1 MASTQQYDDAIKR
14 IKELNNEIKRLGGD
28 GFANLDKLT
37 KSFSGDLSE
46 ANKQVRLM
54 SREVDSLK
62 NVFDDLGDTVK
73 SALEDLKG
81 TENVIKDINKGYTKF
96 ERTARKVAEHK
107 RDEEVLTVKQLKN
120 LHKQLVTEFELLK
133 TKKEAIVTEL
143 SALSKKDKLTTAEK
157 KKQKELINY
166 QSEVTSAVKEKGSYL
181 QEIVDLTS
189 EEVQKEKELQ
199 KTLGIT
205 GTLFKGIAGTL
216 SKIGIESEAID
227 DISKSM
233 RTAAK
238 TESGFKVIGAAI
250 GGIFST
256 LKDSLL
262 NDPAVQ
268 LTVLYKIASTLYTI
282 GSETSKQTA
291 EIARNLGVSTS
302 TAKKF
307 NAQMREMSMNSHE
320 VAQTM
325 QHTRES
331 NAQLNEALGTSV
343 VYSQQQ
349 LDTQTA
355 LVHRAGLQA
364 GEAAKIAEYSIL
376 TGESQEGIYD
386 TIGGINKGVL
396 SNKKVLEETLTIS
409 GALAANYRDN
419 PGAIAR
425 AVTQSQ
431 KLGMTLEQS
440 KNSTRGLLDFESSI
454 SAELEAELL
463 TGKDLNFER
472 ARSLALQ
479 GKSAEAA
486 AEVRKQVGS
495 YTEFQKM
502 NVIQQEAIAKAAGMT
517 SDELANSLRKEET
530 LAKLAKDKKITIADA
545 VKLQEQQEASGEA
558 LANSVQRI
566 KDGFTSLIA
575 GPLESMVNGVSH
587 MFEMIENNPAA
598 KAVIKFAGGIAAI
611 VGSIGAMMLV
621 GRSIVNTFKG
631 KRGDSPFRP
640 TYTKEVGGLGG
651 GSGGGI
657 GDMLGGNLRRGGKGK
672 GAGKFLSKN
681 VAQRYARRFG
691 ASAATKR
698 FGGAS
703 KVGGGLMRGAS
714 KLLGGGIMAGGAS
727 KLLGGASKTGSKQVA
742 KQAAK
747 LGGKAVGKSL
757 LKKIP
762 IVGALAGIAF
772 AIDRASKGDWLGAA
786 GEVAS
791 GLASI
796 IPGGGTAVSLGID
809 AGLAARDMK
818 NAGTITPTS
827 KPMTMEGAGVPL
839 AKGGIVSKPTR
850 ALIGEAGA
858 EAVIPLD
865 KLYAKFDELLAA
877 VNSGGN
883 VYLDGTKVGTAMS
896 VSNYKMQ

>member
-14 IKELNNEIKRLGGD
+14 IKDLNAEIKRLGGD

-81 TENVIKDINKGYTKF
+81 TENVIKDVNKIYTKF

-120 LHKQLVTEFELLK
+120 LHKQIVEEFKLLK
-133 TKKEAIVTEL
+133 IKKDSLDKEL
-143 SALSKKDKLTTAEK
+143 KTLNDKDKLTTAEK

-166 QSEVTSAVKEKGSYL
+166 QSEVTSAIKEKGSYL

-189 EEVQKEKELQ
+189 EEIQKEKELQ

-268 LTVLYKIASTLYTI
+268 LTILYKIASTLYTI

-530 LAKLAKDKKITIADA
+530 LAKLAKEKGITIADA
-545 VKLQEQQEASGEA
+545 VKLQQQQEASGEA

-575 GPLESMVNGVSH
+575 GPLESMVDGVSH

-640 TYTKEVGGLGG
+640 TFVKDVGGAGG
-651 GSGGGI
+651 TGGI
-657 GDMLGGNLRRGGKGK
+657 GNKLKGK
-672 GAGKFLSKN
+672 GLRYASSLLGGKKTGLGRILRGASAKAFRPGIAGKALTG
-681 VAQRYARRFG
+681 G
-691 ASAATKR
+691 ASLATSAATKV
-698 FGGAS
+698 ATNS
-703 KVGGGLMRGAS
+703 IAKSAT
-714 KLLGGGIMAGGAS
+714 
-727 KLLGGASKTGSKQVA
+727 KTGSKQVA

-762 IVGALAGIAF
+762 IIGALAGIAF

>member
-1 MASTQQYDDAIKR
+1 MASNQQYDNAIKR
-14 IKELNNEIKRLGGD
+14 IKDLNAEIKRLGGD

-81 TENVIKDINKGYTKF
+81 TGSVIKDINKGYTKF

-120 LHKQLVTEFELLK
+120 LHKQIVEEFKLLK
-133 TKKEAIVTEL
+133 IKKDSLDKEL
-143 SALSKKDKLTTAEK
+143 KTLNDKDKLTTAEK

-166 QSEVTSAVKEKGSYL
+166 QSEVTSAIKEKGSYL

-189 EEVQKEKELQ
+189 EEIQKEKELQ

-268 LTVLYKIASTLYTI
+268 LTILYKIASTLYTI

-530 LAKLAKDKKITIADA
+530 LAKLAKEKGITIADA
-545 VKLQEQQEASGEA
+545 VKLQQQQEASGEA

-575 GPLESMVNGVSH
+575 GPLESMVDGVSH

-640 TYTKEVGGLGG
+640 TFVKDVGGAGG
-651 GSGGGI
+651 AGGI
-657 GDMLGGNLRRGGKGK
+657 GNKLKGK
-672 GAGKFLSKN
+672 GLKYASSLLGGKKTGLGRILRGASAKAFRPGIAGKALTG
-681 VAQRYARRFG
+681 G
-691 ASAATKR
+691 ASLATSAATKV
-698 FGGAS
+698 ATNS
-703 KVGGGLMRGAS
+703 IAKSAT
-714 KLLGGGIMAGGAS
+714 
-727 KLLGGASKTGSKQVA
+727 KTGSKQVA

-762 IVGALAGIAF
+762 IIGALAGIAF